1 MIVALAA
8 LGGTALIAAG
18 PFDVATIVT
27 RRASASLGR
36 PVTVAA
42 ARLHVGATATVEL
55 SDLVIDNA
63 PGGTTPEMLRVS
75 HLQAEGGPWSLLLWY
90 FTDRPFVV
98 RRLSVEGVRLFLEH
112 APEDRPNWRFG
123 EAAPSP
129 STHRANF
136 PDLLDISMRDL
147 EIDLRT
153 SSGRILR
160 VTVESGGITTSGAD
174 QPVRLSAT
182 GAYNAIPIQF
192 SATTQSFTVLRQVTQ
207 PFGVEL
213 HFVSGDS
220 AMDFA
225 GTMTDPLNADGAD
238 GRLALNAPS
247 WDRLLALAGADAKL
261 AMPLI
266 LEGAATRQGDVWALT
281 DAKGALRGHP
291 FTATAGMKEGPR
303 HAPDDITLNA
313 GFSLLDLNGL
323 HQGGSGETE
332 LRIDDNPGTL
342 LAAHV
347 TAEQLLYGAW
357 QARNVD
363 LTTKLSPGSLSIE
376 PLRLRI
382 ADGAARIDATIENTK
397 AGAAVRLDGTLDGAG
412 VSQLSNLLDL
422 GALPLGGAIDVR
434 SHIRAKAKT
443 LAEAVRSNRGIIVL
457 SMRGGSIERKVIEGA
472 STDVRLLFRAP
483 EGNNRLSC
491 LVTVM
496 ELRDGVGRIATRV
509 RASDGTIA
517 AGGTIRL
524 RDETLDVTLSSES
537 ASTGLFALDVP
548 LRIFGSI
555 HDPSVRPVLGGVKV
569 QPTINLDP
577 KEIPAELLSYIQR
590 SPCFAPGR

>member
-8 LGGTALIAAG
+8 IGVIALVAAS
-18 PFDVATIVT
+18 PFDVATIVA

-36 PVTVAA
+36 PLTVAA
-42 ARLHVGATATVEL
+42 ARLHVGATAMFEL
-55 SDLVIDNA
+55 SDLAIENA
-63 PGGTTPEMLRVS
+63 PGGTKPEMLHVS
-75 HLQAEGGPWSLLLWY
+75 HLKAEGGPWSLLLWY
-90 FTDRPFVV
+90 LRDRPFVV
-98 RRLSVEGVRLFLEH
+98 RRLSVEGVRLLLEH
-112 APEDRPNWRFG
+112 AADDRPNWRFG
-123 EAAPSP
+123 EAAPS
-129 STHRANF
+129 THRANF
-136 PDLLDISMRDL
+136 PDLLDVSMRDV

-160 VTVESGGITTSGAD
+160 IAVESGGIAASGAD
-174 QPVRLSAT
+174 QPVHLTAT
-182 GAYNAIPIQF
+182 AAYNAIPIQF
-192 SATTQSFTVLRQVTQ
+192 SATTQSFGVLRQVTR

-213 HFVSGDS
+213 HFTSGDS
-220 AMDFA
+220 TLDFA
-225 GTMTDPLNADGAD
+225 GTMTDPLNADGAG
-238 GRLALNAPS
+238 GRLALKAPT

-261 AMPLI
+261 AMPLT
-266 LEGAATRQGDVWALT
+266 LEGTATRQGDVWALT

-313 GFSLLDLNGL
+313 GFSVLDLNGL
-323 HQGGSGETE
+323 HQGGSGETD

-363 LTTKLSPGSLSIE
+363 LTLKLSPGSLSIE
-376 PLRLRI
+376 PLRVRI
-382 ADGAARIDATIENTK
+382 AEGAARIDAAIENTK
-397 AGAAVRLDGTLDGAG
+397 TGAAVRLDGTLEGAG
-412 VSQLSNLLDL
+412 ISQLSSLLDL

-434 SHIRAKAKT
+434 SHIRATAKT
-443 LAEAVRSNRGIIVL
+443 LTDAIRSNRGIIVL

-483 EGNNRLSC
+483 DGHDRLSC

-496 ELRDGVGRIATRV
+496 DLRDGVGRIASRV
-509 RASDGTIA
+509 RASDGTIS
-517 AGGTIRL
+517 AGGTIQL
-524 RDETLDVTLSSES
+524 RDETLDVTLSSEA

-555 HDPSVRPVLGGVKV
+555 HNPSVRPVLGGIKV

-577 KEIPAELLSYIQR
+577 KDIPAELLSYIQR
-590 SPCFAPGR
+590 NPCFAPGR